1 MPQITG
7 ESEWLLQE
15 LSSNKTIK
23 KVPEGVAKIKLNQLV
38 SKLGFFYEKIRNA
51 IDYNEEHLIRRASL
65 RRLLNR
71 QIIFLMEKNPIKIS
85 ENLIHEFIR
94 AKYLPNDE
102 LPETIIEE
110 VAIIIAKYLMIFQY
124 FKQNPPINDKKII
137 TWVTDLMVCEIDE
150 FLFPNYQETALI
162 NYTYGEMVK
171 SINFS
176 QTNFDQKERNL
187 QIYIAV
193 LRNLVKADN
202 QFINYSIFKLYQT
215 NWSTIT
221 PDEMRKLLP
230 HLLSLKKQIEQHLN
244 HPLGYQLN
252 NLLKTQSVFFN
263 IIKEII
269 SSDSLEENRELLS
282 DENKLSEKITEVCN
296 RKYKTTRKKLLGSI
310 IRVIIYIFLTKT
322 IFAFLLE
329 LPYDQIFLGQI
340 NWSPLM
346 INIIFHPLLMA
357 GIALTIKIPGQQN
370 TEIIIEEVKKIIYGK
385 GRKLIYK
392 PKKSLKFGSWSFI
405 IFNSIYFTMFL
416 ASFSLIIWLLYK
428 LHFNLLSGT
437 LFIFFLT
444 LVSFFG
450 FRLRNIANQY
460 LVIPRKENLINFL
473 IDFFTLP
480 IIRVGRF
487 LSINFSKINFMIY
500 ILDFVIETPFKALVE
515 TLDKA
520 LAFIREKKEEIS

>member
-15 LSSNKTIK
+15 LSSIKTK
-23 KVPEGVAKIKLNQLV
+23 KFPEDVAKIKLNQLV

-94 AKYLPNDE
+94 AKYLPNNE
-102 LPETIIEE
+102 LPESIIEE

-124 FKQNPPINDKKII
+124 FKQNPPTDYKKTI

-150 FLFPNYQETALI
+150 FLFPDYQETALI

-176 QTNFDQKERNL
+176 KVNFDEKEKNL

-193 LRNLVKADN
+193 LRNLIKADN
-202 QFINYSIFKLYQT
+202 QLVNYSIFKLYQP
-215 NWSTIT
+215 NWSTIS
-221 PDEMRKLLP
+221 PEEMRKLLP
-230 HLLSLKKQIEQHLN
+230 HLLSLKKKVEQNLN

-252 NLLKTQSVFFN
+252 NILKTQSVFFN

-269 SSDSLEENRELLS
+269 SSNNPDENRELLS
-282 DENKLSEKITEVCN
+282 DENKLTEKIIEVCN
-296 RKYKTTRKKLLGSI
+296 HKYKTVRKKLLGSI
-310 IRVIIYIFLTKT
+310 VRVIIYIFLTKT

-329 LPYDQIFLGQI
+329 LPYDKLFLQHI
-340 NWSPLM
+340 NWLPLI
-346 INIIFHPLLMA
+346 INITFHPLLMT
-357 GIALTIKIPGQQN
+357 GIALTIKIPGLQN
-370 TEIIIEEVKKIIYGK
+370 TEIIIEEIKKIIYGEE
-385 GRKLIYK
+385 RKLIYK
-392 PKKSLKFGSWSFI
+392 PKKSLQFGSWSFI
-405 IFNSIYFTMFL
+405 IFNLIYLTMFL

-428 LHFNLLSGT
+428 LHFNFLSGA

-500 ILDFVIETPFKALVE
+500 VLDFIIETPFKALVE

-520 LAFIREKKEEIS
+520 LAFIREKREEIS